1 MLWTY
6 SYVSKRGQNK
16 CKFFYINFRTSSSF
30 DALRGRYFPGGHE
43 GGLDTDLMLKQM
55 AGEHMENINA
65 RYAEYY
71 KTRDCLT
78 CIATSQR

>member
-1 MLWTY
+1 MEEQEKYTNEFIFILSFY
-6 SYVSKRGQNK
+6 NLSNYV
-16 CKFFYINFRTSSSF
+16 FRTSSSF

-65 RYAEYY
+65 R
-71 KTRDCLT
+71 
-78 CIATSQR
+78 

>member
-1 MLWTY
+1 ML
-6 SYVSKRGQNK
+6 KDLFFCPKNGKKNLKK
-16 CKFFYINFRTSSSF
+16 CKIFIYHRTSSSF

-65 RYAEYY
+65 RYTEYY
-71 KTRDCLT
+71 KTCS
-78 CIATSQR
+78 ASAQR